1 MEEGEYGGNKNK
13 DFEFLTFASPESG
26 ITTVSSSS
34 PSSSSTDITSSSSPT
49 TASSANAYEG
59 PEEERQREK
68 QRERQREYLTQMH
81 VIVQYAHVTCWR
93 SQTT

>member
-1 MEEGEYGGNKNK
+1 MGEGEYGGNKNK

-59 PEEERQREK
+59 PEEEETEREREK
-68 QRERQREYLTQMH
+68 VFHTNAC
-81 VIVQYAHVTCWR
+81 IIQYAHVTCWR